1 MSTGGRLPQEI
12 ETALRA
18 AGEEPPVSSAP
29 LKPPATPREWIMA
42 NLLSSWF
49 NATLTLIAGG
59 VLVVGGFLLFR
70 WLFVSAQWDVLRA
83 NLRIYMVGRFPLEEM
98 WRVWAS
104 AYFVM
109 FLAGLSFGVSD
120 YRLRWTARAAIV
132 RVAILGLLVLALV
145 SLLEGTSIW
154 IRIAVF
160 PVLLVAGVVLGRRG
174 GRRLRLPLAVA
185 WALAFP
191 IVIMLLRGFD
201 GVPPQEWGG
210 FLLNVLLAIVGIF
223 LSFPIGLLLALGRR
237 SSLRIIS
244 TFCVGFIEL
253 IRGVPLVTLLFVGD
267 ILVPLMLPHGMDP
280 ARIVRAMAM
289 ITVFSSAYVA
299 EIVRG
304 GMQGVPA
311 GQYEA
316 SRAIGLSTPRMM
328 GLIILPQALRSTIP
342 ALISHFISLFK
353 DTTLVAI
360 LGLSELLDI
369 ARRAPAQLE
378 FLGTQREAL
387 VGAAVFFWVVAFAM
401 SRWSQR
407 LERRLGVGE
416 R

>member
-1 MSTGGRLPQEI
+1 MSTHLPDEI
-12 ETALRA
+12 ELALRSGDERVVA
-18 AGEEPPVSSAP
+18 TAPPRE
-29 LKPPATPREWIMA
+29 PATPREWIGD
-42 NLLSSWF
+42 NLFSSLF
-49 NATLTLIAGG
+49 NTVLTLIAAGTL
-59 VLVVGGFLLFR
+59 VLGGFLLIR
-70 WLFVSAQWDVLRA
+70 WLFFSAQWDVLRA

-98 WRVWAS
+98 WRVWGS
-104 AYFVM
+104 AYFVTT
-109 FLAGLSFGVSD
+109 LAGLSWGVSGF
-120 YRLRWTARAAIV
+120 RLRWTLRAAIV
-132 RVAILGLLVLALV
+132 RLGLLALLILALL
-145 SLLEGTSIW
+145 SLLDGVSIW

-160 PVLLVAGVVLGRRG
+160 PVLLVAGVGLGRLG
-174 GRRLRLPLAVA
+174 GSRLRIPVAVL
-185 WALAFP
+185 WALSFP
-191 IVIMLLRGFD
+191 IVIVLLRGFG

-210 FLLNVLLAIVGIF
+210 FLLNVLLAVVGIF
-223 LSFPIGLLLALGRR
+223 LSFPIGVLLALGRR

-267 ILVPLMLPHGMDP
+267 ILVPLMLPRDMDVS
-280 ARIVRAMAM
+280 RIVRAMAM

-304 GMQGVPA
+304 GLQGVPS

-316 SRAIGLSTPRMM
+316 ARAIGLSTMRMTA
-328 GLIILPQALRSTIP
+328 LIVLPQALRSTIP
-342 ALISHFISLFK
+342 AMISHFISLFK

-387 VGAAVFFWVVAFAM
+387 VGAAIFFWVVAFAM

>member
-1 MSTGGRLPQEI
+1 
-12 ETALRA
+12 
-18 AGEEPPVSSAP
+18 
-29 LKPPATPREWIMA
+29 
-42 NLLSSWF
+42 
-49 NATLTLIAGG
+49 
-59 VLVVGGFLLFR
+59 
-70 WLFVSAQWDVLRA
+70 
-83 NLRIYMVGRFPLEEM
+83 
-98 WRVWAS
+98 
-104 AYFVM
+104 
-109 FLAGLSFGVSD
+109 
-120 YRLRWTARAAIV
+120 
-132 RVAILGLLVLALV
+132 
-145 SLLEGTSIW
+145 
-154 IRIAVF
+154 
-160 PVLLVAGVVLGRRG
+160 
-174 GRRLRLPLAVA
+174 
-185 WALAFP
+185 
-191 IVIMLLRGFD
+191 
-201 GVPPQEWGG
+201 
-210 FLLNVLLAIVGIF
+210 
-223 LSFPIGLLLALGRR
+223 
-237 SSLRIIS
+237 
-244 TFCVGFIEL
+244 
-253 IRGVPLVTLLFVGD
+253 
-267 ILVPLMLPHGMDP
+267 MDP